1 VKIPSLLA
9 QYFYCHQRLDLPGI
23 GTFLLE
29 NGTLSAIQHCK
40 QRSAVLDGVSFE
52 SKPSL
57 KETPDLIAFISE
69 KTGKM
74 KALAAADLDSH
85 LVLAEEFLN
94 IGKPFAFEG
103 IGIIT
108 KLKPGEFEFTP
119 VMISTEKVKDFQIK
133 DAEPLSGKEQSSG
146 NYESFLSP
154 FKTKME
160 WKKPIVGFILVCGVG
175 LTIWGGY
182 EISKRVKKNNDLI
195 VSEAALPEVKPVTDS
210 VTINKD
216 SIIVQNVSPPDTN
229 YKYVLEV
236 AKSKRAFKRYNQL
249 KYINWDVQLET
260 TDSIQ
265 YKLYMLLPVSDTSK
279 TLDSLKMLTGRK
291 VHIEY
296 QN

>member
-1 VKIPSLLA
+1 VKLPSLLA

-23 GTFLLE
+23 GTFLLD
-29 NGTLSAIQHCK
+29 NASLSAIQTCK
-40 QRSAVLDGVSFE
+40 QRSAVLEGVSFQ
-52 SKPSL
+52 SKPAL
-57 KETPDLIAFISE
+57 KDTPDLIAFIAE

-119 VMISTEKVKDFQIK
+119 VSILTEKVKDYNLK
-133 DAEPLSGKEQSSG
+133 ASEAAAVKEADSG

-154 FKTKME
+154 SKSNIE
-160 WKKPIVGFILVCGVG
+160 WRKPVIGFILLCGVG
-175 LTIWGGY
+175 LAIWGGY
-182 EISKRVKKNNDLI
+182 EISKRVKKNDNTIL
-195 VSEAALPEVKPVTDS
+195 SETTQTESKPTTDS
-210 VTINKD
+210 VILDKD
-216 SIIVQNVSPPDTN
+216 TIIVQNLPLPDTS

-249 KYINWDVQLET
+249 KDINWKVQLET

-265 YKLYMLLPVSDTSK
+265 YKLVMVLPVSDTSK
-279 TLDSLKMLTGRK
+279 TLDSLTAMTGRK
-291 VHIEY
+291 VFIEY
-296 QN
+296 GN

>member
-1 VKIPSLLA
+1 MRWSQTLIP
-9 QYFYCHQRLDLPGI
+9 
-23 GTFLLE
+23 T
-29 NGTLSAIQHCK
+29 
-40 QRSAVLDGVSFE
+40 
-52 SKPSL
+52 L
-57 KETPDLIAFISE
+57 KETPALIAFIDE

-119 VMISTEKVKDFQIK
+119 VTIATEKVKDFQVK
-133 DAEPLSGKEQSSG
+133 DVEPSSAKEQSSE

-154 FKTKME
+154 FKTKVE
-160 WKKPIVGFILVCGVG
+160 WKKPVVGFILICGVG

-182 EISKRVKKNNDLI
+182 EISKRVKKNNDI
-195 VSEAALPEVKPVTDS
+195 IISEAPVPEMKPATDS
-210 VTINKD
+210 ATIKKD
-216 SIIVQNVSPPDTN
+216 SIIVQNVPPPDTN

-236 AKSKRAFKRYNQL
+236 AKSKRAFRRYNQL
-249 KYINWDVQLET
+249 KDINWDVHLET

-265 YKLYMLLPVSDTSK
+265 YKLFMLLPVSDTTK
-279 TLDSLKMLTGRK
+279 TRDSLMIVTGRK
-291 VHIEY
+291 VYIEY

>member
-1 VKIPSLLA
+1 MKIPSLLA

-23 GTFLLE
+23 GTFLLD
-29 NGTLSAIQHCK
+29 NGTLSAIQHSK

-57 KETPDLIAFISE
+57 KETPDLIAFIAE

-133 DAEPLSGKEQSSG
+133 NVEPLSAKEQSSE

-154 FKTKME
+154 FKTKVE
-160 WKKPIVGFILVCGVG
+160 WKKPVIGFILVCGVG

-182 EISKRVKKNNDLI
+182 EISKRVKKDNDII
-195 VSEAALPEVKPVTDS
+195 VSEVALPEMKPVTDS
-210 VTINKD
+210 ATIKKD
-216 SIIVQNVSPPDTN
+216 SIIVQNVPPPDTN

-249 KYINWDVQLET
+249 KDIDWDVHLET

-265 YKLYMLLPVSDTSK
+265 YKLFMLLPVSDTSK
-279 TLDSLKMLTGRK
+279 TRDSLMIVTGRK
-291 VHIEY
+291 VYIEY